1 MEGDS
6 MMWHRVIPL
15 RGKPKARP
23 RVTSRG
29 VHMPQEYQ
37 DWREMFGHLLRAE
50 RAPTFGAAPVEVH
63 LEFDTDEVAI
73 TIQEI
78 PDAHRPTHVRGD
90 IDNLIGGVLEV
101 LEDIHVVDNDKQI
114 VKVIATVVKRGLGT
128 DTEQD
133 S

>member
-1 MEGDS
+1 MERDS
-6 MMWHRVIPL
+6 MMWHGVIGL

-63 LEFDTDEVAI
+63 LELD
-73 TIQEI
+73 
-78 PDAHRPTHVRGD
+78 RPTHVRGD

-101 LEDIHVVDNDKQI
+101 LEDTHVVDNDKQI
-114 VKVIATVVKRGLGT
+114 VKVIATVAKRGLGT
-128 DTEQD
+128 DTEQG